1 MEEQGSDYPNLFSI
15 LESQNPAIKDGL
27 NQMRRQTEL
36 TKAIPLEPVGWIRTA
51 APSRDMHYYAAR
63 GMAKSS
69 SPVGDSGFRRKTKAR
84 VMWRISPFVLLLIS
98 LIIGIVALGI
108 VIGPSVFRFVVRN
121 WRILSLCIGAACIG
135 ASIVFAL
142 SRICFQPI
150 KKIEPPSADTDEPL
164 KELEGLANRTVARL
178 RTAYTVQVS
187 LVVAIFIGFAAI
199 VTWSMVMVSQ
209 KRLEYACVFGS
220 GGVAMF
226 VLSRW
231 KWQPFERMAEARR
244 LADQAD
250 ILSTA
255 LRMRIRTIEQISDPA
270 ARAKAQWEA
279 AAEYLK
285 LS

>member
-1 MEEQGSDYPNLFSI
+1 MEGQGSDYLNLFSI
-15 LESQNPAIKDGL
+15 LESQNPAIKYGL
-27 NQMRRQTEL
+27 TQMRSRSRPI
-36 TKAIPLEPVGWIRTA
+36 KALA
-51 APSRDMHYYAAR
+51 
-63 GMAKSS
+63 S
-69 SPVGDSGFRRKTKAR
+69 SPVVMERFRPHGGIYYRCEMKTMGFEVGMRR
-84 VMWRISPFVLLLIS
+84 RIWFFVLLLIG
-98 LIIGIVALGI
+98 LVALGI

-121 WRILSLCIGAACIG
+121 WRILFLCIGAACIG

-142 SRICFQPI
+142 SRIGFQPLRKI
-150 KKIEPPSADTDEPL
+150 KPPSADTDEPL

-187 LVVAIFIGFAAI
+187 LLVAIFIGFAAI

-250 ILSTA
+250 ILATA

-270 ARAKAQWEA
+270 TRAKAQWEA

>member
-1 MEEQGSDYPNLFSI
+1 L
-15 LESQNPAIKDGL
+15 
-27 NQMRRQTEL
+27 
-36 TKAIPLEPVGWIRTA
+36 
-51 APSRDMHYYAAR
+51 
-63 GMAKSS
+63 
-69 SPVGDSGFRRKTKAR
+69 
-84 VMWRISPFVLLLIS
+84 
-98 LIIGIVALGI
+98 VALGI

-121 WRILSLCIGAACIG
+121 WRILLLCIGAACIG

-142 SRICFQPI
+142 SRIGFQPLR
-150 KKIEPPSADTDEPL
+150 KIEPPSADTDEPL

-199 VTWSMVMVSQ
+199 VIWSMVMVSQ

-250 ILSTA
+250 ILATA